1 MFCVFVAGKLIHF
14 SSVVCLCCC
23 RMRAFCDDDVN
34 KPFGVRYKHYSNTI
48 EVDRSIV
55 RGPAPEGDEC
65 KDSFIMP

>member
-1 MFCVFVAGKLIHF
+1 
-14 SSVVCLCCC
+14 
-23 RMRAFCDDDVN
+23 MRAFCDDDVN

-65 KDSFIMP
+65 KDSFIIPHHDLKSHTPSPAKIT

>member
-1 MFCVFVAGKLIHF
+1 MFCVFVAGTNSF
-14 SSVVCLCCC
+14 FFGCCLCCC